1 MAFKLRI
8 TWILVALLCG
18 LAALAASDSG
28 ATVTPESSATP
39 HRAVVEPAE

>member
-18 LAALAASDSG
+18 LAALAVSDSG
-28 ATVTPESSATP
+28 ASATTDLP
-39 HRAVVEPAE
+39 TATAQRN